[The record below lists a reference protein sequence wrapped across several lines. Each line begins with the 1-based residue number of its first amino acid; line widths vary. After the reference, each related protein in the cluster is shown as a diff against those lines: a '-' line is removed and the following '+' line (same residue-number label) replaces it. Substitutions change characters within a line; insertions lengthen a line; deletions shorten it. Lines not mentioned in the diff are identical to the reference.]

1 MSAFFG
7 VRRYSA
13 LLVLTPGLR
22 LWTCIVSYALK
33 DLGMLPRLPS
43 RFPAALLLGL
53 AFLLASPIRPA
64 SAQLDS
70 RLQELESHR
79 IAVIEKLKPA
89 VVAVF
94 APGGQ
99 GGGSGVLIAPDG
111 YALTNFHVVQGL
123 GPVMQCG
130 LADGV
135 LYDAVLVGVDKVGD
149 VALIKLLPGKD
160 GKTFPS
166 AKLGDSD
173 TVKAGDWALAM
184 GNPFLLAT
192 DFTPT
197 VTFGLVSGVHRY
209 QYPESSRGLLEY
221 TDCIQVDT
229 SINPGNSGG
238 PLFNLEGELIGI
250 NGRISLEKR
259 GRVNSGVGY
268 AISINQI
275 KNFLG
280 HLRAGLEAD
289 HATLGA
295 LVDNRSEEGSEN
307 AIVVTSIIENCDA
320 HRRGLDVGDE
330 LISFAGRPVSNR
342 NHYQNVL
349 GLFPKG
355 WRVPLTFRRDNSKR
369 EILVR
374 LMGAQRQE
382 IDDGRPKPAQTP
394 QPAPQTP
401 KAGKESPALKFFEAK
416 PGFANFYFNRLER
429 DRILKEFQQH
439 GDFSSLKGAWTLD
452 AEFEINQKKAP
463 AKLVIGDEKDSSGK
477 IVRSLVKLTLGG
489 VAFSL
494 DPLATSQ
501 DPDQLTAPKDSGGL
515 LMALYQFRRL
525 LVVGVKGFEGQ
536 MSHGGCEPF
545 YPRPLNGTAPPSL
558 ADLRVDT
565 EVLNTEHAAAIA
577 KWYFDK
583 KDHRLLGAEISP
595 VRDEDPCELYFHD
608 FKPVDGR
615 LLPHRIEIRYG
626 NGRFGILT
634 IQKYQLAST

>member
-1 MSAFFG
+1 MS
-7 VRRYSA
+7 V
-13 LLVLTPGLR
+13 T
-22 LWTCIVSYALK
+22 
-33 DLGMLPRLPS
+33 
-43 RFPAALLLGL
+43 RFLFAIGLLLTVAL
-53 AFLLASPIRPA
+53 QPA
-64 SAQLDS
+64 RAQLDP
-70 RLQELESHR
+70 RLEQLESRR
-79 IAVIEKLKPA
+79 IAVIDKLKPS

-99 GGGSGVLIAPDG
+99 GGGSGVLISADG
-111 YALTNFHVVQGL
+111 YALTNFHVVQGV

-149 VALIKLLPGKD
+149 VALIKLVPGKE
-160 GKTFPS
+160 GQPFPH

-173 TVKAGDWALAM
+173 TVRAGDWSLAM

-238 PLFNLEGELIGI
+238 PLFNLDGELIGI

-275 KNFLG
+275 KNFMG

-295 LVDNRSEEGSEN
+295 FIGNRTEEGNDN

-320 HRRGLDVGDE
+320 RRRGLDVGDE
-330 LISFAGRPVSNR
+330 LVAFAGRPISNR

-349 GLFPKG
+349 GLYPKG
-355 WRVPLTFRRDNSKR
+355 WRVPLTFRRENNKK

-382 IDDGRPKPAQTP
+382 IEDGRPKPVETP
-394 QPAPQTP
+394 PPAPRKP
-401 KAGKESPALKFFEAK
+401 KAAEKESPALKFFEAK
-416 PGFANFYFNRLER
+416 AGFANFYFNRLER
-429 DRILKEFQQH
+429 DRLLNAFHKH
-439 GDFSSLKGAWTLD
+439 GDFSNLKGAWTLD
-452 AEFEINQKKAP
+452 AEFEINQKTAS
-463 AKLVIGDEKDSSGK
+463 ATLVIGDEKDTAGK
-477 IVRSLVKLTLGG
+477 VVRSLVKLTLGG
-489 VAFSL
+489 VIFTL

-501 DPDQLTAPKDSGGL
+501 DPDQLTVPKDSGGL

-525 LVVGVKGFEGQ
+525 LVVGPKGFEGQ
-536 MSHGGCEPF
+536 MSHGGFEPF
-545 YPRPLNGTAPPSL
+545 YPRALSGPEPRSL

-565 EVLNTEHAAAIA
+565 EVLNTEHAAAVA

-583 KDHRLLGAEISP
+583 KDYRLLGAEVNP

-626 NGRFGILT
+626 NGRFGVLT
-634 IQKYQLAST
+634 IRSYKLASA